1 MLDAIAD
8 TFQTN
13 MNEDEIKAIINMQ
26 LDDMAGW
33 KIKQISV
40 SGTGGSDWTPA
51 NGFNAYVAYPDMD
64 SVHESVEMM
73 RKIEKNEIIE

>member
-1 MLDAIAD
+1 MIW
-8 TFQTN
+8 Q
-13 MNEDEIKAIINMQ
+13 
-26 LDDMAGW
+26 AG

-64 SVHESVEMM
+64 SVHEAVEMM